1 MYNCARGR
9 SFKLGVDTKWVGR
22 IMCGLVAS
30 NTHNRVKIHRFRFGL
45 IIAVFDKYFLRGQ

>member
-9 SFKLGVDTKWVGR
+9 SFKLGVDTKWVGH
-22 IMCGLVAS
+22 MCGLVVCH
-30 NTHNRVKIHRFRFGL
+30 THNRVKIHRFRFGL